1 YPELPPTPEA
11 DTTDE
16 EERMLTS
23 SEDDEEWRA
32 STSPAISD
40 DEEAMPWPQETPEPE
55 VITISDEEEDTRE
68 ERWSSPSPVVS
79 DDEETMPWPPV
90 TPEPEV
96 IVISDEEEEEEQP
109 DGGEAQ
115 GQGERPQIPPPTVT
129 ATYARAFADGRWRHQ
144 VTLVCVWEEEAGVP
158 PTWQLKEEHLP
169 AGPNPPQRQRSPTP
183 PAARSPPPPP
193 PEWRPPFLR
202 QTSCPEAG
210 PRPTRPTL
218 QRQSS
223 APEGEAG
230 WQELPPPAW
239 PPGITAMADAQPGP
253 SRRTSR
259 IVWLEGHR
267 YRVKTSMRGTRVF
280 RKVER
285 H

>member
-1 YPELPPTPEA
+1 MDDVNPKWLRWQYPELLPTPEA
-11 DTTDE
+11 DTTEAWFAGPRPRIDSWESTDAIEPDE
-16 EERMLTS
+16 TETEGPGTLDGEEPMLIS
-23 SEDDEEWRA
+23 SEDEEDTGEERRL
-32 STSPAISD
+32 STSPVN
-40 DEEAMPWPQETPEPE
+40 P
-55 VITISDEEEDTRE
+55 
-68 ERWSSPSPVVS
+68 
-79 DDEETMPWPPV
+79 DDEETMPWPPE
-90 TPEPEV
+90 TPEPKI
-96 IVISDEEEEEEQP
+96 IVISDEEEEEEQRE
-109 DGGEAQ
+109 DGGEAK
-115 GQGERPQIPPPTVT
+115 GHGERPQIPPPTVT
-129 ATYARAFADGRWRHQ
+129 ATYARAFADGHWRHQ
-144 VTLVCVWEEEAGVP
+144 VILKVW
-158 PTWQLKEEHLP
+158 
-169 AGPNPPQRQRSPTP
+169 SSTP

-253 SRRTSR
+253 SRRASR
-259 IVWLEGHR
+259 IVWQEGHR

-285 H
+285 Q